1 MLINE
6 VLVATVI
13 AEVVNNP
20 RAVNLPFSFRLI
32 NMREILC
39 SQITD
44 TVKELCIEANKTLPS
59 DLVCRIKT
67 GYEAEEKDLPKN
79 VMSDL
84 LQNLDCAKELNIPI
98 CQDTGMAVVFAEIGQ
113 DVHITGGNFE
123 DAINE
128 GVRQGYVDGLL
139 RKSIVSD
146 PLERVNTN
154 DNTPAVIH
162 TKIVEGENIKIT
174 VAPKGFGS
182 ENMSRIKMF
191 TPSATKE
198 DIMDFVV
205 ETVTV
210 AGGNPCPPIVL
221 GVGIGGDF
229 EYCAYL
235 SKKALCRDT
244 EIRNANPFYS
254 EMEEDLL
261 RIINETNIG
270 PQGFGG
276 NTTALAVNIETAP
289 THIAG
294 LPVAVNVGCHVTR
307 HKTAVL

>member
-1 MLINE
+1 MK
-6 VLVATVI
+6 
-13 AEVVNNP
+13 
-20 RAVNLPFSFRLI
+20 
-32 NMREILC
+32 EILC

-44 TVKELCIEANKTLPS
+44 TIKELCIKANKILPD
-59 DLVCRIKT
+59 DLVCRIKN
-67 GYEAEEKDLPKN
+67 GYENEENDLPKS

-84 LQNLDCAKELNIPI
+84 LNNLDCAKELNIPI
-98 CQDTGMAVVFAEIGQ
+98 CQDTGMAVIFAEIGQ
-113 DVHITGGNFE
+113 DVHIVGGDFE
-123 DAINE
+123 DAVNE

-139 RKSIVSD
+139 RKSIVKD
-146 PLERVNTN
+146 PLDRVNTN

-162 TKIVEGENIKIT
+162 TRIVTGENIKIT

-191 TPSATKE
+191 TPSATKK

-205 ETVTV
+205 ETVKIS
-210 AGGNPCPPIVL
+210 GGNPCPPIVL

-244 EIRNANPFYS
+244 NERNSNPFYM
-254 EMEEDLL
+254 EMEKELL
-261 RIINETNIG
+261 EQVNKTNIG

-276 NTTALAVNIETAP
+276 NTTALAINIETAP

-307 HKTAVL
+307 HASATL

>member
-1 MLINE
+1 MK
-6 VLVATVI
+6 
-13 AEVVNNP
+13 
-20 RAVNLPFSFRLI
+20 
-32 NMREILC
+32 EILC

-44 TVKELCIEANKTLPS
+44 TIKDLCIKANKILPD
-59 DLVCRIKT
+59 DLVCRIKN
-67 GYEAEEKDLPKN
+67 GYENEEKDLPKS

-84 LQNLDCAKELNIPI
+84 LNNLDCAKELNIPI
-98 CQDTGMAVVFAEIGQ
+98 CQDTGMAVIFAEIGQ
-113 DVHITGGNFE
+113 DVHIVDGDFE
-123 DAINE
+123 DAVNE

-139 RKSIVSD
+139 RKSIVRD
-146 PLERVNTN
+146 PLDRVNTN

-162 TKIVEGENIKIT
+162 TRIVPGENIKLT

-198 DIMDFVV
+198 DIMNFVV
-205 ETVTV
+205 ETVKV

-235 SKKALCRDT
+235 SKKALCRNTDERNT
-244 EIRNANPFYS
+244 NLFYAEIEN
-254 EMEEDLL
+254 ELLEE
-261 RIINETNIG
+261 INNTNIG

-276 NTTALAVNIETAP
+276 KTTALAVNIETAP

-307 HKTAVL
+307 HATATL